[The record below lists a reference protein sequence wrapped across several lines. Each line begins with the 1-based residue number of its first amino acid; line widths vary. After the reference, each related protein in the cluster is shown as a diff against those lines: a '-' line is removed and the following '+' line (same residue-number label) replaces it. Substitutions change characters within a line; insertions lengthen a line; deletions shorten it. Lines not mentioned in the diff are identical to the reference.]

1 MLSCLWG
8 FHAYAYSH
16 SYVLT
21 SFSSTWVRDERSF
34 KWLMQPK
41 STPLSSTWVLSPHIS
56 ILQLP
61 YRSHWTLSSQDSNLH
76 PQPHFA
82 LPEIEKWISIIWLRK
97 IRAVLLFGSA
107 YGNNCI
113 SFRKRTKNMQQ
124 KKALWNCIACF
135 WVIVWDPD
143 AKASEFNSFSVSTVF
158 GSGSKGLFFTFLLIL
173 CHTQTAEPRK
183 GNKFMHLALNL
194 EWDLN

>member
-82 LPEIEKWISIIWLRK
+82 LPEIEKWISIIWLRE

-113 SFRKRTKNMQQ
+113 SFRKRTKNMHQ
-124 KKALWNCIACF
+124 KKSTLKLYCLFLSYCLRSWCKSKWIQQLL
-135 WVIVWDPD
+135 
-143 AKASEFNSFSVSTVF
+143 SFNSLWIRF
-158 GSGSKGLFFTFLLIL
+158 
-173 CHTQTAEPRK
+173 
-183 GNKFMHLALNL
+183 
-194 EWDLN
+194 